1 MASDPFEP
9 FSVPPE
15 IRAFAENSVTQA
27 RQAFEGFVE
36 AANKAVGQFQGHAQ
50 AARKAAPP
58 RSHTSPSPMPS
69 RTSRRR
75 SILLRS

>member
-15 IRAFAENSVTQA
+15 IRAIAENSVTQA

-36 AANKAVGQFQGHAQ
+36 AANKAVGQ
-50 AARKAAPP
+50 
-58 RSHTSPSPMPS
+58 
-69 RTSRRR
+69 
-75 SILLRS
+75 

>member
-36 AANKAVGQFQGHAQ
+36 AANKAVGQ
-50 AARKAAPP
+50 
-58 RSHTSPSPMPS
+58 
-69 RTSRRR
+69 
-75 SILLRS
+75 